1 MFKAICSNC
10 GKECEVPFKPTGSK
24 PVYCSD
30 CFEKFGGRGDR
41 QSSDRPRFGDRKPEF
56 DQNKGQFDAINS
68 KLEAMSVKVEKILTL
83 LEPKV
88 IEAVAP
94 EPVKEKKPRAKT
106 KKVAKKTDS

>member
-1 MFKAICSNC
+1 
-10 GKECEVPFKPTGSK
+10 
-24 PVYCSD
+24 
-30 CFEKFGGRGDR
+30 
-41 QSSDRPRFGDRKPEF
+41 
-56 DQNKGQFDAINS
+56 
-68 KLEAMSVKVEKILTL
+68 MSVKVEKILTL